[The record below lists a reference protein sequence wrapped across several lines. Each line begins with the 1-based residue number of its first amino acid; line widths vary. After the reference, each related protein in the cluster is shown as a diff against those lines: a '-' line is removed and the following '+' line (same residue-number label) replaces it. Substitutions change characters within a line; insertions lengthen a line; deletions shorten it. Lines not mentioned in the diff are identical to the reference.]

1 MRIRVLISLFLSFLV
16 AGKKPTIVK
25 ELKAVKL
32 QEGEEGKLEVVVSG
46 HPKPTVAW

>member
-1 MRIRVLISLFLSFLV
+1 MCIKLLIRLYCIFSV

-32 QEGEEGKLEVVVSG
+32 QEGEEGKLEVVVTG